1 VVLALCTPS
10 IERKAARSALSWFF
24 GGSDRG
30 LVRGPN
36 NFRHDTPVAN
46 DLRYLSGL
54 LRIRELHISR
64 FENQV
69 ASDLVA
75 RGAG

>member
-1 VVLALCTPS
+1 MVLALRPRHRAKGCE
-10 IERKAARSALSWFF
+10 IGIKLVF

-36 NFRHDTPVAN
+36 NFRHDSPVAN
-46 DLRYLSGL
+46 DLQYLSGL